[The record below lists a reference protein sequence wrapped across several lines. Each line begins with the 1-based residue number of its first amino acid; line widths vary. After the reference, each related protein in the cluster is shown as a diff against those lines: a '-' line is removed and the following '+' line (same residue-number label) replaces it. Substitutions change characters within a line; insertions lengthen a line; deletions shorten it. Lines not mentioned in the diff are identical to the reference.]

1 MRIKEWIRDNVS
13 LKREDTEV
21 RDYKGYGYTLGV
33 VGLAAGGA
41 MAIIVFIVQMIMGSA
56 TSSET
61 VVNIIATAIIV
72 ALLAYLVWL
81 LLPMFKDSSISIGS
95 KVLTTVIALASL
107 AVPFIIGIYVVVLA
121 VIAVIGL
128 AALVLYVNSPTP
140 NVNREE
146 EKIQRAFE
154 KTKVQRTRE
163 GTAFEMATALILV
176 CSVVVGVA
184 THTFEQRTDILPEYL
199 CFFIV
204 AIAGLFLAY
213 HPMSAFSVWNMSMT
227 K

>member
-13 LKREDTEV
+13 LKRGDTEV

-128 AALVLYVNSPTP
+128 AALWLGLKLLGSSQKADREDPDLIETMMGLGRRKGSKGDYDTINSEDGTLYGDRIDKDTFAANGTTYKRTYEGFSEVWK
-140 NVNREE
+140 EE
-146 EKIQRAFE
+146 
-154 KTKVQRTRE
+154 
-163 GTAFEMATALILV
+163 
-176 CSVVVGVA
+176 
-184 THTFEQRTDILPEYL
+184 
-199 CFFIV
+199 
-204 AIAGLFLAY
+204 
-213 HPMSAFSVWNMSMT
+213 
-227 K
+227 